1 MGGAEISITATYR
14 GGKARRERPET
25 PAISTRRDLIV
36 RGGETQP
43 RTYKTPYA
51 RTSAAFLAHLIA
63 TAAQAPQTRER
74 RRAEPLEAARHYSA
88 AAIVSDLSGRSAS
101 QAI

>member
-1 MGGAEISITATYR
+1 MGGAEISITATY
-14 GGKARRERPET
+14 GGGWTRWKRLET
-25 PAISTRRDLIV
+25 PLISTRRDLVV
-36 RGGETQP
+36 RRGETQP
-43 RTYKTPYA
+43 RTSQTPYT

-88 AAIVSDLSGRSAS
+88 AAIVSDLRGRSAS
-101 QAI
+101 QAV